1 MGAETGSDAGGSR
14 QGAVL
19 VFGEILEGRKAVTI
33 SGGSAEGS
41 MASVGGGVGRRG
53 RFAARGSS
61 DGCA

>member
-1 MGAETGSDAGGSR
+1 MGAETGSVAGGK

-19 VFGEILEGRKAVTI
+19 VFGVILAGRKALTN

-53 RFAARGSS
+53 RFAASGSS
-61 DGCA
+61 DDWA